1 MIIAQDLYPE
11 VVIAHGMLRS
21 DSFAARQLKRLFGWA
36 YKRAAGV
43 AALGPVMAERL
54 VEKGVRPE
62 RVSVISNWATGP
74 EEVVRGS
81 ENVLRKEWELD
92 GKFVLLYSG
101 NLGVAH
107 DIETTIRALSRVIKV
122 RPEVRLVIVGKGTR
136 IDEAK
141 ALVQEHGMAEFV
153 LFKPLVPA
161 HLLPHSLGLADVA
174 LVTLGESFSGLVVPS
189 KLLGYMAR
197 RIPTVYVG
205 PPSDVS
211 TMLAQSGGGVSF
223 RNADVQGLAEVLGGL
238 VADRGAL
245 ARMGSSAA
253 HYYAEHF
260 ARPVALRRYAD
271 LIGSLSRQGRPMAQD
286 FVRP

>member
-1 MIIAQDLYPE
+1 
-11 VVIAHGMLRS
+11 VIAYGMLRS

-54 VEKGVRPE
+54 VEKGVPLE

-107 DIETTIRALSRVIKV
+107 DIETAIRALGQVIKV
-122 RPEVRLVIVGKGTR
+122 RPELRLVIVGKGTR

-141 ALVQEHGMAEFV
+141 ALVQEHGMADFV

-161 HLLPHSLGLADVA
+161 HLLPHSLGLADLA

-211 TMLAQSGGGVSF
+211 TMLAQSGGGLSF
-223 RNADVQGLAEVLGGL
+223 RNADVQGLAEVLGSL
-238 VADRGAL
+238 AVDRGAL

-253 HYYAEHF
+253 QYYAEHF
-260 ARPVALRRYAD
+260 ARSVALRRYAD
-271 LIGSLSRQGRPMAQD
+271 LIGSLSRQGRPVAQGL
-286 FVRP
+286 VRP